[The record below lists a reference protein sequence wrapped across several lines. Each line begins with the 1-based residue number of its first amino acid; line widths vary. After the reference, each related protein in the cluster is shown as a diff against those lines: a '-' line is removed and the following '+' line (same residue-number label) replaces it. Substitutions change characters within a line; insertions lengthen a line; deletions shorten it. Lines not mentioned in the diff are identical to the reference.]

1 MFQES
6 QNEEQLPR
14 SSEDVSSDGNTCLES
29 VIETQERLSQISY
42 SEHPLQAV
50 PRTVTIPEPSIDG
63 EEEWYDCELCQGSC
77 SAETPEQGEREMGT
91 QMKQECE
98 TSHDTQQSDQQL
110 AASKL
115 PRGGKLL

>member
-6 QNEEQLPR
+6 QNEEQLP
-14 SSEDVSSDGNTCLES
+14 SSSVDVSSDGNTCLES
-29 VIETQERLSQISY
+29 VTQERLSQISS

-50 PRTVTIPEPSIDG
+50 PQTVTIPEPSIDG

-77 SAETPEQGEREMGT
+77 SEETPEQGEREMGT
-91 QMKQECE
+91 QIKQECE

-110 AASKL
+110 VASKL
-115 PRGGKLL
+115 PRGCKLL